1 MWVRCCCPDTPEEGI
16 ESHYRWL
23 WATMWL
29 LGTELRI
36 SEGTI
41 SGLNCWAISPAPE
54 YINLKER
61 EKLAEILLSL
71 GLLVCGTMPRSI
83 QGWWLNLELFLWWK
97 STIKPSPALNADY
110 ISVKTSPC
118 KDEIFLFFFFF
129 NNLFILCIW
138 VHCRCLQ
145 THQKRASDPITD
157 GCEPPCGCWELNSGP
172 LEEQSVLLT
181 TEPSLQP
188 RPYF

>member
-110 ISVKTSPC
+110 TPSSLSLQEGNWAVGMATRKQERDVSRTSCP
-118 KDEIFLFFFFF
+118 
-129 NNLFILCIW
+129 
-138 VHCRCLQ
+138 V
-145 THQKRASDPITD
+145 
-157 GCEPPCGCWELNSGP
+157 
-172 LEEQSVLLT
+172 
-181 TEPSLQP
+181 PSLYQVITITQNGWGCLTLGQ
-188 RPYF
+188 